1 MNELTV
7 LAAIEKRRSTKHFRP
22 DPIADTVLNA
32 LVDAAAEAPSS
43 WNFQPWRIVLVQSEP
58 QKRALAA
65 AAWNQAQILEAPVTF
80 VFATSIG
87 SWRAQLPRVVKTAGA
102 AGAWGPKMVSMVEQ
116 MAPGFQEALG
126 PRLREYTI
134 KDAMIAATHVALA
147 AESLGLGSCF
157 MNGWAED
164 DVKRVIGAGD
174 NPDIAIAL
182 LLPVGHPAESPAN
195 PGRLPRKELFFV
207 DGLDRPYEFKPGN
220 LRSPRDKAM
229 GLVHLPRLIDK
240 IRLAARGELPGYN
253 YLATGF
259 DKYLVDLFGVA
270 PAAFEAAVLASPD
283 DAAVIQWLE
292 KNARPLTDKEKH
304 AFNEQILS
312 IGPTDERRRQRFRV
326 LLDATDPSRTDVNS
340 FAELIDL
347 AEGRI

>member
-7 LAAIEKRRSTKHFRP
+7 LAAIEKRRSTKHFKP

-32 LVDAAAEAPSS
+32 LVDAAAAAPSS
-43 WNFQPWRIVLVQSEP
+43 WNFQPWRIVLVQSEE

-87 SWRAQLPRVVKTAGA
+87 SWRAHLPRVVDTARDV
-102 AGAWGPKMVSMVEQ
+102 GAWPPKMVSMVEQ
-116 MAPGFQEALG
+116 MAPGFQEGLG
-126 PRLREYTI
+126 ARLREYTL

-164 DVKRVIGAGD
+164 EVKRVIGAD
-174 NPDIAIAL
+174 DDPDIAIAL
-182 LLPVGHPAESPAN
+182 LLPVGYAAESAAN
-195 PGRLPRKELFFV
+195 PGRLPRKQLFSF
-207 DGLDRPYEFKPGN
+207 DRLDRPYRFAPKN
-220 LRSPRDKAM
+220 LRSPRDIAM

-240 IRLAARGELPGYN
+240 VRLAARGELPGYN
-253 YLATGF
+253 YLTTGF
-259 DKYLVDLFGVA
+259 DKFLLDLLDVT
-270 PAAFEAAVLASPD
+270 PAAFEAAVLAAPD
-283 DAAVIQWLE
+283 DDAVIRWLQT
-292 KNARPLTDKEKH
+292 NARTLADDEKEE
-304 AFNEQILS
+304 FNRRILA

-326 LLDATDPSRTDVNS
+326 LLDETDPARTEINS